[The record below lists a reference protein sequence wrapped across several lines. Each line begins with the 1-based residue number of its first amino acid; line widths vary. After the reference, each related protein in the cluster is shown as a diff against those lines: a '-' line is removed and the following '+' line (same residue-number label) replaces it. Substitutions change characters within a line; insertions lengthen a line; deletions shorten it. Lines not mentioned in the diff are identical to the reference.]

1 MLLSA
6 LRLTGEGGLDSSVPR
21 YEDRNGRGGGSR
33 VMLRGEV
40 RSLGEP
46 AVDGLESPDGGG
58 EDKSSEGARRDS
70 RMRRVSREWNC
81 GEGAEMTEETG

>member
-6 LRLTGEGGLDSSVPR
+6 SRLTGEEARDSSVAR
-21 YEDRNGRGGGSR
+21 YEDKNGRGGGSR

-40 RSLGEP
+40 RWPGEP
-46 AVDGLESPDGGG
+46 TVDGLESPDGG

-70 RMRRVSREWNC
+70 RRRRVSREWNC
-81 GEGAEMTEETG
+81 GEGAEMAEETE

>member
-6 LRLTGEGGLDSSVPR
+6 SRLTGEEGRDSSAAR
-21 YEDRNGRGGGSR
+21 YEDKNGRGGGSR

-40 RSLGEP
+40 RWPGEP
-46 AVDGLESPDGGG
+46 TVDGLESPDGG

-81 GEGAEMTEETG
+81 GEGAEMAEETE